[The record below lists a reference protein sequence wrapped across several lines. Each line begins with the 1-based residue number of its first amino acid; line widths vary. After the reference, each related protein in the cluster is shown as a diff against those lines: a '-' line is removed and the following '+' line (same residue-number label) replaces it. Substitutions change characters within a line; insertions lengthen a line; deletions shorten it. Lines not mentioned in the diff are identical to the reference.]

1 LQYTNGI
8 KAISLIGKSLAAAA
22 PVVKSVVL
30 VCVAAH
36 GIRIVFSQGMRGIF
50 AAVMRSVRSLPGID
64 VIVRGFL
71 SREVSQTIRQ
81 ITGKNEGGSDRTHL
95 TQPVPFPA
103 VGIPPAQLC
112 REIEENAAKEKLCED
127 GKLFALVY
135 DGAVPQSQ
143 HVADIMQAQLGASG
157 AGIEVDEAVKL
168 AFRKSMHTNALN
180 PTAFP
185 SLLLYETEVV
195 SMCSDLLHGDGLVAG
210 SMTSGGTESVL
221 MAFKVYRDLA
231 RKEKPWITEPEV
243 VAPVTI
249 HPAIEKAAH
258 YFGFTIRHVPITNDF
273 KADVAAMARA
283 INRNTI
289 ALSASAPQYVH
300 CIIDPIREIGELA
313 LQHNLPLHVD
323 ACFGGFMLPFTES
336 LGHPTDAWDFRVRG
350 VTSISADLHKYG
362 YAPKGCSVVLYRNA
376 YYRSFQ
382 YFAYSTWPGGLFC
395 SPSICGT
402 RPGPNIAAAWAT
414 LKVIGRTGYE
424 DLTRKLMA
432 TAAEMMSGIN
442 SIEGLTVMGKPQ
454 MAAFAF
460 TRCAPHC
467 RELFLTAVSCACAA
481 RIPKSASFPL
491 PT

>member
-1 LQYTNGI
+1 VSF
-8 KAISLIGKSLAAAA
+8 AGKAAASAA
-22 PVVKSVVL
+22 PYIKSAVL
-30 VCVAAH
+30 ACVAAH
-36 GIRIVFSQGMRGIF
+36 GLRILYTQGLRGIYSV
-50 AAVMRSVRSLPGID
+50 AMRSIRSLPGID
-64 VIVRGFL
+64 LIVRNIL
-71 SREVSQTIRQ
+71 SREVSQTVRQ
-81 ITGKNEGGSDRTHL
+81 LTGKSQGAGAAQSK

-103 VGIPPAQLC
+103 VGMPLALLKK
-112 REIEENAAKEKLCED
+112 EIEENSAKEDLCEN
-127 GKLFALVY
+127 GRLFALVY
-135 DGAVPQSQ
+135 DGAVPQSRD
-143 HVADIMQAQLGASG
+143 VADIMQAQLAACG
-157 AGIEVDEAVKL
+157 AGNEVDGAVKF
-168 AFRKSMHTNALN
+168 AFSKSMHTNALN

-195 SMCSDLLHGDGLVAG
+195 SMCADLLHGDGQVAG

-221 MAFKVYRDLA
+221 MAFKSYRDLA
-231 RKEKPWITEPEV
+231 RKERPWITQPEV
-243 VAPVTI
+243 IAPVTI

-258 YFGFTIRHVPITNDF
+258 YFGFTIIHVPVTSDH

-283 INRNTI
+283 INSNTI

-300 CIIDPIREIGELA
+300 CVIDPIAEIGSLA
-313 LQHNLPLHVD
+313 LRHNLPLHVD
-323 ACFGGFMLPFTES
+323 ACFGGFMLPFTEA
-336 LGHPTDAWDFRVRG
+336 LGHATDAWDFRVPG

-382 YFAYSTWPGGLFC
+382 YFAFSTWPGGLFC

-414 LKVIGRTGYE
+414 LKIIGRSGYE
-424 DLTRKLMA
+424 DLARKLMA

-442 SIEGLTVMGKPQ
+442 SIDGLTVMGHPQ

-460 TRCAPHC
+460 TRYPPLLAP
-467 RELFLTAVSCACAA
+467 LFILSRFLMPVRAA
-481 RIPKSASFPL
+481 RTPKSALFPS

>member
-1 LQYTNGI
+1 
-8 KAISLIGKSLAAAA
+8 
-22 PVVKSVVL
+22 
-30 VCVAAH
+30 
-36 GIRIVFSQGMRGIF
+36 
-50 AAVMRSVRSLPGID
+50 
-64 VIVRGFL
+64 
-71 SREVSQTIRQ
+71 
-81 ITGKNEGGSDRTHL
+81 
-95 TQPVPFPA
+95 
-103 VGIPPAQLC
+103 
-112 REIEENAAKEKLCED
+112 
-127 GKLFALVY
+127 
-135 DGAVPQSQ
+135 
-143 HVADIMQAQLGASG
+143 
-157 AGIEVDEAVKL
+157 VDDAVKF
-168 AFRKSMHTNALN
+168 AFIKNMHTNALN

-195 SMCSDLLHGDGLVAG
+195 SMCADLLHGDGLVAG

-231 RKEKPWITEPEV
+231 RKERPWITEPEV
-243 VAPVTI
+243 VAPVSI

-258 YFGFTIRHVPITNDF
+258 YFGFTIKHVPLTGDF

-283 INRNTI
+283 INSNTI
-289 ALSASAPQYVH
+289 ALTASAPQYVH
-300 CIIDPIREIGELA
+300 CVIDPITEIGALA
-313 LQHNLPLHVD
+313 LKHNLPLHVD
-323 ACFGGFMLPFTES
+323 ACFGGFMLPFTEA
-336 LGHPTDAWDFRVRG
+336 LGHATEPWDFRVPG

-414 LKVIGRTGYE
+414 LKIIGRSGYE

-442 SIEGLTVMGKPQ
+442 SIDGLTVMGNPQ

-460 TRCAPHC
+460 ARYVPI
-467 RELFLTAVSCACAA
+467 SCS
-481 RIPKSASFPL
+481 P
-491 PT
+491 